1 MGLVIGEDAV
11 PHALVRRHAE
21 HFQKGGTPAQEG
33 GLRIDPEL
41 GNPARQ
47 RVVERPLLGGMPQG
61 CLGLVLGAAGEQ
73 DAVRPAYG
81 GGEGQQGEN
90 GMALAAIGLLEIQ
103 LQRGERGR
111 KDVTQLLRREK
122 LFQHGHTAGRDLAA
136 QKRAQF
142 CQRALLAGQAGRA
155 GIVLVRVK
163 VQHIGKQITAGGERR
178 GRYRAGT
185 GGGSIP
191 LLLRKRTGEHLRLC
205 AVLPANGRD
214 RGVRE
219 VGAEASGGQ
228 PGR

>member
-1 MGLVIGEDAV
+1 MERPSLRRMGNSSEMGRCRRALTVSLREDMGLVIGEDAV

-90 GMALAAIGLLEIQ
+90 GMALAAIGLLQVQ

-111 KDVTQLLRREK
+111 KDVTQLLRRENCSNMGIRLEETWLHK
-122 LFQHGHTAGRDLAA
+122 NVRSSAKEPFWPDRQG
-136 QKRAQF
+136 
-142 CQRALLAGQAGRA
+142 GQA
-155 GIVLVRVK
+155 
-163 VQHIGKQITAGGERR
+163 
-178 GRYRAGT
+178 
-185 GGGSIP
+185 
-191 LLLRKRTGEHLRLC
+191 
-205 AVLPANGRD
+205 
-214 RGVRE
+214 
-219 VGAEASGGQ
+219 
-228 PGR
+228 